1 MEKDLIGPNI
11 EKKEVDDG
19 ETSLGETMMNENDID
34 FNVKN
39 MKLIKKETDIKKLNS
54 MMLID
59 SSINPKFLGNVTDL
73 VSNMEDRDSVDFK
86 H

>member
-1 MEKDLIGPNI
+1 MEKDLIGSNI

-39 MKLIKKETDIKKLNS
+39 
-54 MMLID
+54 
-59 SSINPKFLGNVTDL
+59 
-73 VSNMEDRDSVDFK
+73 R
-86 H
+86 